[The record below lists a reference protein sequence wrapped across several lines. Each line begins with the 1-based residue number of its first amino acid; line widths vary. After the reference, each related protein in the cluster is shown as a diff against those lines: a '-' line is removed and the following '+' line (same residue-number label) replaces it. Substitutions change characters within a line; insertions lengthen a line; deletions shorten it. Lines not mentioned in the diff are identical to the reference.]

1 MKKILLIFVMI
12 LLTSPAFAATIKV
25 ESLSDFSTERPLA
38 TLMVKAA
45 TDLEIDD
52 EIMIFAGYTL
62 KGDIVDVSS
71 PKRLKRDA
79 SFTFVLKEYTDHNG
93 KKHTVQ
99 KPVKGKY
106 TTNFDYKGV
115 AKSAALSV
123 GNHFVKGIS
132 AGYTAV
138 EGAVKNEEDN
148 RLKSSAVA
156 LYESSPLS
164 YVEKGQDIV
173 IKKNDIFILNFK
185 VKNED
190 DEPNYEYTE
199 AEKKTKKLKFKD
211 EKDAVTIE
219 NAAPIEEVHE
229 KKEPEKDVNTVLQ
242 ETPTPKTEDV
252 HSVNVTSEKAPV
264 TTETSAPET
273 ENETEKPLTEPIE
286 KPEIKPIKRQTNF
299 DDDIYEPQNPV
310 QPIEPLAP
318 LELPDTY

>member
-12 LLTSPAFAATIKV
+12 LFTSPAFAATIKV
-25 ESLSDFSTERPLA
+25 ESLSDFTTERPLA
-38 TLMVKAA
+38 ALTVKAA

-79 SFTFVLKEYTDHNG
+79 GFTFVLKEYTDHDG

-99 KPVKGKY
+99 KPVKGKF

-115 AKSAALSV
+115 AKSAALTV

-148 RLKSSAVA
+148 RLKSSAFA
-156 LYESSPLS
+156 LYESSPFS
-164 YVEKGQDIV
+164 YVEKGHDIV

-185 VKNED
+185 VKNEE

-199 AEKKTKKLKFKD
+199 AEKKTKKLDSKK
-211 EKDAVTIE
+211 EKDAATIE
-219 NAAPIEEVHE
+219 NAAPIKEVYE
-229 KKEPEKDVNTVLQ
+229 KKEIEKEINTVLQ
-242 ETPTPKTEDV
+242 EPSAPKTEDV
-252 HSVNVTSEKAPV
+252 HPVNAIPENGHA
-264 TTETSAPET
+264 TTETSATKTEIET
-273 ENETEKPLTEPIE
+273 DEQQIKSVE
-286 KPEIKPIKRQTNF
+286 KPEIKPIRRQTNF
-299 DDDIYEPQNPV
+299 DDDVYKPQNPV
-310 QPIEPLAP
+310 NPIEPLAP

>member
-1 MKKILLIFVMI
+1 MKKILLIFVMM
-12 LLTSPAFAATIKV
+12 LFTSPAFAATIKV

-38 TLMVKAA
+38 TLTVKAA

-99 KPVKGKY
+99 KPVKGKF
-106 TTNFDYKGV
+106 TTNFDYKSV

-138 EGAVKNEEDN
+138 EGAVRNEEDN

-185 VKNED
+185 VKNEED
-190 DEPNYEYTE
+190 TPNYEYTE
-199 AEKKTKKLKFKD
+199 TEKKTKKLDSKKD
-211 EKDAVTIE
+211 KETVKIETIE
-219 NAAPIEEVHE
+219 PVTEAQT
-229 KKEPEKDVNTVLQ
+229 EPEKEVNTVLQ
-242 ETPTPKTEDV
+242 ETPSPKTEDV
-252 HSVNVTSEKAPV
+252 HPVNATTEKTPV
-264 TTETSAPET
+264 TTETPAPET
-273 ENETEKPLTEPIE
+273 EIETDKPQAEPVE

-299 DDDIYEPQNPV
+299 DDDVYEPQNPV